1 MAGWTFMTNHG
12 LVLSFLAK
20 HPRITAVEIA
30 KAVGTRER
38 ATPKIIADLEVAGY
52 IEKKKEGRRN
62 RYRINPDLPLRHPTQ
77 GDTAIG
83 DLLGTL
89 GWRRGAAKTAGRGM
103 ARTAPIVGGH
113 HAGRDLYPVNWYHA
127 SRRGFML

>member
-1 MAGWTFMTNHG
+1 MTEWRFITNHG

-30 KAVGTRER
+30 EIVGIRER
-38 ATPKIIADLEVAGY
+38 ATRRIIADLEAAGY

-62 RYRINPDLPLRHPTQ
+62 RYGINPDVPLRHPTQ
-77 GDTAIG
+77 RDTAIG

-89 GWRRGAAKTAGRGM
+89 GWKRGKRDESQRMHSEDRAGSG
-103 ARTAPIVGGH
+103 TTG
-113 HAGRDLYPVNWYHA
+113 
-127 SRRGFML
+127 